1 MDNRNNIIKT
11 LQARVKEAREKA
23 IAKGKV
29 IPSVEYRNA
38 FIERM
43 KARAEAQK
51 SQLSP
56 ITQERMNKII
66 ERLTN
71 KAKKEE

>member
-1 MDNRNNIIKT
+1 MDNRNNILKT

-23 IAKGKV
+23 IAEGKV

-56 ITQERMNKII
+56 IAQERMNKII